1 MEKDLLSLFLV
12 NKSVS
17 TDTRNLPAGTLFFA
31 LKGEK
36 FDGNQYAAQALDK
49 GAAFA
54 IIDNPA
60 YFLPDDKR
68 YILVADSL
76 RALQSLGREYR
87 RTLSIPVL
95 GITGSNGKTT
105 TKEIIASVLK
115 TEKKVSATK
124 GNLNN
129 HIGVPLTL
137 LSIPEGTEIAIV
149 EMGANQPD
157 DIRELAEIAEPTHGI
172 ITNIGKAHLER
183 LKGIEGVK
191 KVKGQL
197 FDFIRN
203 HDGVVFVNNSDANV
217 VDVAKGINHT
227 ITFGTENADFTYWI
241 ERQSLYEMTVTV
253 KSIFWEKEESFEARI
268 TGDYNA
274 HNIVAAIAIG
284 HYFGISP
291 ENLKKG
297 IYDYIPVNHRSQ
309 IIEKPDFT
317 IWMDA
322 YNANP
327 SSMKAAIRNIFETN
341 SGKKIALILGDM
353 FEMGEESEK
362 EHTDLGRFVRTYSPV
377 ITLWVGKELI
387 YAYNKDFSGEIH
399 FNGYEDLPQDIH
411 SLLRDTGAEIVLIK
425 GSRGMALERLLDR
438 I

>member
-1 MEKDLLSLFLV
+1 MGKDLLSIFLV
-12 NKSVS
+12 QKSVS
-17 TDTRNLPAGTLFFA
+17 TDTRNLPAGTIFFA
-31 LKGEK
+31 LRGEK
-36 FDGNQYAAQALDK
+36 FDGNQYAGQALEK

-54 IIDNPA
+54 VIDNPE
-60 YFLPDDKR
+60 YFKPEDKR
-68 YILVADSL
+68 YILVQDSL
-76 RALQSLGREYR
+76 AALQNLGREFR
-87 RTLSIPVL
+87 RTLSIPIL

-105 TKEIIASVLK
+105 TKELIASVLK
-115 TEKKVSATK
+115 TEKKISATK

-137 LSIPEGTEIAIV
+137 LSIPEDSEIAII

-157 DIRELAEIAEPTHGI
+157 DIKELAEIAEPTLGI
-172 ITNIGKAHLER
+172 ITNIGKAHLEK

-203 HDGVVFVNNSDANV
+203 NNGVAFVNVSDANV
-217 VDVAKGINHT
+217 ADVAKGIEKK
-227 ITFGTENADFTYWI
+227 ITFGIENADFTYWI
-241 ERQSLYEMTVTV
+241 DRQSLYDMTIKVNSV
-253 KSIFWEKEESFEARI
+253 FWENEETFEARI

-284 HYFGISP
+284 HYFGISL
-291 ENLKKG
+291 EGIKKG
-297 IYDYIPVNHRSQ
+297 IYDYVPINHRSQ
-309 IIEKPDFT
+309 IIEKAPFT

-341 SGKKIALILGDM
+341 EGKKIALILGDM
-353 FEMGEESEK
+353 FEMGDESEK
-362 EHTDLGRFVRTYSPV
+362 EHAELGRFIRTFSPAM
-377 ITLWVGKELI
+377 TLWIGKELHH
-387 YAYNKDFSGEIH
+387 AYDETQAEEKYFERFEN
-399 FNGYEDLPQDIH
+399 LPTDIH
-411 SLLRDTGAEIVLIK
+411 LLLKESGIEIVLIK
-425 GSRGMALERLLDR
+425 GSRGMALERILDR